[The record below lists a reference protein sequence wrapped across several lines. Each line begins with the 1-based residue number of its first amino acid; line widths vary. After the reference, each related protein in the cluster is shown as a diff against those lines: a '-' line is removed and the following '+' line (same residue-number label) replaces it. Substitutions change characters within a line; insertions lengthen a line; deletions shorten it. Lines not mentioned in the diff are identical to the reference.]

1 MTTATRS
8 KSTRLAGAGLRSAR
22 WLIPGLFPVL
32 YVIAHH
38 TLGPLSPGFAVL
50 TLLNSLACLLLL
62 GQLSKPAE
70 RTLWAW
76 IGLAVFL
83 DGDFLKMIVLARRLD
98 DPAYVAR
105 LYPELVWLTRAKLL
119 QGYSWMTLGFV
130 VYCLAAAVALSRS
143 SKARASS
150 QPDSSKVRLRLDIT
164 LDLAVGVFLVYLLA
178 TLLQVKSGYGVL
190 GARNQ
195 GLSGPVGATL
205 TLYRRYL
212 TPALLLLALWIFDR
226 RKPMLARVVTS
237 AILVGGIIDAF
248 ATSSRG
254 SLVTF
259 MLPVF
264 FLFILT
270 RRLTPSRRAFIAGTA
285 IAGIVLFSIISA
297 IRFGTSSKG
306 ANRSSL
312 PSVEELVGSG
322 TVVLA
327 RVQGAEGV
335 WFALPFADTGLS
347 VSRTVHFLHP
357 PTMRDYY
364 TYSVVGVTKP
374 NTYEAPGLMG
384 AFMIIGGAGGLIVLM
399 IGFVYL
405 VERSWSRIGRGFK
418 TWPVALALTGS
429 YLVGFMGEGTLQ
441 LGDLVKLALVIFT
454 CEVVYT
460 RVLGRRNVRSR
471 PQGEAFAEL
480 RARRTSGEQ
489 TAPAQRPAIAGP

>member
-1 MTTATRS
+1 MSTATRS
-8 KSTRLAGAGLRSAR
+8 KTTGLARAGLRSAR
-22 WLIPGLFPVL
+22 WLILGVFPIL

-50 TLLNSLACLLLL
+50 TLLDALACALLL

-76 IGLAVFL
+76 IGLAVFV
-83 DGDFLKMIVLARRLD
+83 DGDFLKMIILARRLD
-98 DPAYVAR
+98 DPAYVAT
-105 LYPELVWLTRAKLL
+105 LYPQLEWLTRAQLL
-119 QGYSWMTLGFV
+119 HGYSWMTLGFV
-130 VYCLAAAVALSRS
+130 VYCLAATIALSRS
-143 SKARASS
+143 SSARGSS
-150 QPDSSKVRLRLDIT
+150 EPDSSIVRLRLDLT
-164 LDLAVGVFLVYLLA
+164 LDLAAGVFLIYLLA

-190 GARNQ
+190 GASNQ

-212 TPALLLLALWIFDR
+212 TPALLLLALWMFDR
-226 RKPMLARVVTS
+226 RKPMLARLVTL
-237 AILVGGIIDAF
+237 AILVAGVIDAF

-254 SLVTF
+254 SLVAF

-264 FLFILT
+264 LLFILT
-270 RRLTPSRRAFIAGTA
+270 RRLTPSRRAFIGGTA

-297 IRFGTSSKG
+297 IRFGTSSTSVKG
-306 ANRSSL
+306 NSV
-312 PSVEELVGSG
+312 PSISELVGSG

-347 VSRTVHFLHP
+347 LSRTVHFLHP

-399 IGFVYL
+399 IGFVFL
-405 VERSWSRIGRGFK
+405 VERSWSRIGRRFK

-429 YLVGFMGEGTLQ
+429 YLVGFMGEGTLL
-441 LGDLVKLALVIFT
+441 LGDLVKLGLVILT
-454 CEVVYT
+454 CELVYT
-460 RVLGRRNVRSR
+460 RVLGRRKDPSR
-471 PQGEAFAEL
+471 PRGDASPE
-480 RARRTSGEQ
+480 RGTRRRSGQQ